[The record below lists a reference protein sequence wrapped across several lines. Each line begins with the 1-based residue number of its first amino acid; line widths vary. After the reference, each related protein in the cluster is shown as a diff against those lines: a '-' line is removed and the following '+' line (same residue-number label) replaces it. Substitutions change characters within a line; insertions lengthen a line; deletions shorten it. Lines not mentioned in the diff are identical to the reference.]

1 MFDNR
6 IKIGITQGDTTGIG
20 WEVILKTFINPM
32 VTELCTP
39 VIYGNRKA
47 AEYYMSLVEI
57 TEELQPLKF
66 YYCTSAAEARYGA
79 VNFVEV
85 GDKELKIEPG
95 KATTEAAKAAMA
107 ALEMAAE

>member
-6 IKIGITQGDTTGIG
+6 IKIGITQGDTNGIG
-20 WEVILKTFINPM
+20 WEEILKTFINPM

-47 AEYYMSLVEI
+47 AEYYMSLVEA
-57 TEELQPLKF
+57 EDMQPLKF
-66 YYCTSAAEARYGA
+66 YYCSSAADARYGA

-85 GDKELKIEPG
+85 NNANRAYCNVRE
-95 KATTEAAKAAMA
+95 
-107 ALEMAAE
+107 